1 MQRVLDWGTTLLLAP
16 VFGIVLLAFDAIQRI
31 AKRFGKRSHDYAV
44 ACMCSTL
51 VAAFRIVGT
60 RVEVDRVPEVAAHT
74 PYLIVANHQSM
85 FDIMLLG
92 HLFFTNFPK
101 FVSKR
106 ELARGIP
113 GVAYNLRHGGNAL
126 IDRADV
132 VQAQASIAA
141 LGRRVEHNG
150 VSAVIF
156 PEGTRARSGL
166 LRVFKARGT
175 TTLLAAAPATPIVVV
190 TIENSWKLM
199 RWNFL
204 PVPFGI
210 CVRVRIDAPIAR
222 SAHEDH
228 AQMIVELRTR
238 IAQNLATMRDTPG
251 KPPAAALRE
260 AS

>member
-1 MQRVLDWGTTLLLAP
+1 MQRVLDWGTTLVFAP
-16 VFGIVLLAFDAIQRI
+16 VFAMTLLAFEVIQRV
-31 AKRFGKRSHDYAV
+31 AKCFGERSHDYAV
-44 ACMCSTL
+44 GAMCSSLAT
-51 VAAFRIVGT
+51 AFRLVGT
-60 RVEVDRVPEVAAHT
+60 RVEVDRAPEVAPHT
-74 PYLIVANHQSM
+74 PYLIVANHQSL
-85 FDIMLLG
+85 FDIVILG

-113 GVAYNLRHGGNAL
+113 SVAYNLKHGGNAL
-126 IDRADV
+126 IDRADG
-132 VQAQASIAA
+132 AQARASITA
-141 LGRRVEHNG
+141 LGRRVESKG

-166 LRVFKARGT
+166 LRVFKPRGT
-175 TTLLAAAPATPIVVV
+175 TTLLASAPATPIVAV

-210 CVRVRIDAPIAR
+210 NVRVRIDAPIVR
-222 SAHEDH
+222 SADEDH
-228 AQMIVELRTR
+228 EQMVVELRAR
-238 IAQNLATMRDTPG
+238 IAQNLAAMRGMDGDP
-251 KPPAAALRE
+251 PPAAMRE